1 MRNLKLKILIAFILC
16 SRTAFSQNIIPVDK
30 AAHFGLAAV
39 STAALIRCGQIVNP
53 KHTITWQ
60 NRLLSSGIVTALSV
74 AKEIEDKRR
83 NGDQEL
89 DRGDLAVDAGG
100 IILGNILIIDF

>member
-1 MRNLKLKILIAFILC
+1 MAFILC
-16 SRTAFSQNIIPVDK
+16 SRAAFSQHTIPVDK

-53 KHTITWQ
+53 KHNITWQ

-74 AKEIEDKRR
+74 TKEVDDKRR
-83 NGDQEL
+83 KGDKEL
-89 DRGDLAVDAGG
+89 DRGDLAADAGG
-100 IILGNILIIDF
+100 IILGNILIVDF